1 MENKSGTATLDTNEG
16 TFTFEFNNPSNLNR
30 FWGQTIKEMAGAGIM
45 GEHSSS
51 HGVFTPDPGE
61 GGRVGVGNSSKD
73 DPRFQLDFDDPSVV
87 NNNGNGGGSQGG
99 HAIFQAQRFGD
110 PNLPPGA
117 IEGTIDPI
125 VPQSHS
131 NVTVVPPPDLLI

>member
-1 MENKSGTATLDTNEG
+1 
-16 TFTFEFNNPSNLNR
+16 
-30 FWGQTIKEMAGAGIM
+30 MAGAGIM